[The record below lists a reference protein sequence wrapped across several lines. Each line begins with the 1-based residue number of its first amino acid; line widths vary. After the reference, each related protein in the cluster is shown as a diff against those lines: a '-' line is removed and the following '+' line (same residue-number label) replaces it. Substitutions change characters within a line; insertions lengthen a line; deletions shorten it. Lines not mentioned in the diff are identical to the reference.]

1 VSKITRQIPYYFSI
15 AVYVCIKTS
24 SFLTKPEVQ
33 IQILKTP
40 SAPVPHT
47 LGVQAMKTA
56 FIRPAPRVNTSEIEP
71 GGIGVQRSS
80 RPQLSARWIIGNDGQ
95 LTCRWDIV

>member
-1 VSKITRQIPYYFSI
+1 VSKITYQFPDCFSI

-40 SAPVPHT
+40 ITPIPHT
-47 LGVQAMKTA
+47 LGAQAMKTA
-56 FIRPAPRVNTSEIEP
+56 FIRPAPRVNTTEIES
-71 GGIGVQRSS
+71 GGIGVQRNS
-80 RPQLSARWIIGNDGQ
+80 RPQLLARWIVGNDGQ